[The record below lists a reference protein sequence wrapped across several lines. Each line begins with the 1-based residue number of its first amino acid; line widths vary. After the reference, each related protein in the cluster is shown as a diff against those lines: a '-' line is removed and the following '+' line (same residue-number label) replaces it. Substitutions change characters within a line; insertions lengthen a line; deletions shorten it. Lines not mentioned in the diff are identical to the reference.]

1 VRETGWIDQPP
12 KRWGG
17 THQEDTMA
25 DARRNDPDSRLALV
39 LFRASVLLDQA
50 RFARAA
56 RIAPSQLSVYERGER
71 ATPREVLD
79 KAAAAAGFPA
89 DLIDSLLLG
98 IRSFRAA
105 ARGGS
110 RANRAVADGAA
121 AELIALV
128 RSAIDVV
135 LDPFAA
141 VSGTGTAR
149 PAARDR
155 AEAEALWARLE
166 ECTAAERRMLVEELD
181 EYQGWAVCERV
192 AAESLRRAPDH
203 PEEALELAGL
213 ALLVAERTP
222 GEPDWSLRI
231 QAYALAHLGNARRAC
246 GDRTGAAEAIR
257 RAREL
262 WEAGAAGDPG
272 LLDDAWLTWAP

>member
-1 VRETGWIDQPP
+1 
-12 KRWGG
+12 
-17 THQEDTMA
+17 MA

-50 RFARAA
+50 QFARAA

-71 ATPREVLD
+71 VTPREVLD

-89 DLIDSLLLG
+89 YLIDSLLLG

-105 ARGGS
+105 ARGGA
-110 RANRAVADGAA
+110 RADRAVADGTA

-128 RSAIDVV
+128 RSAIDVI
-135 LDPFAA
+135 LEPLAA
-141 VSGTGTAR
+141 TPEAGTAP
-149 PAARDR
+149 PAAQDR
-155 AEAEALWARLE
+155 VEAAALWARLE

-192 AAESLRRAPDH
+192 AAESLRKAPDH
-203 PEEALELAGL
+203 PEEALELAEL
-213 ALLVAERTP
+213 ALLVAERIP
-222 GEPDWSLRI
+222 GAPAWSLRV
-231 QAYALAHLGNARRAC
+231 QAYALAHLGYARRASD
-246 GDRTGAAEAIR
+246 DRTGAAEATR

-272 LLDDAWLTWAP
+272 LLDDSWLAWAP